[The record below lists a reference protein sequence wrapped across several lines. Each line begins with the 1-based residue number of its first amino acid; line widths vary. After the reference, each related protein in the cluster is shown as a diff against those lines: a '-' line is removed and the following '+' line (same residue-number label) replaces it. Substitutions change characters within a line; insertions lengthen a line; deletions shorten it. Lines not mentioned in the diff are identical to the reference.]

1 MDVSPAQWAEAAR
14 RRGRKR
20 FVDALGKSHRV
31 RQRVGESEEL
41 MARAAEDYRRALLSG
56 ADLPPLSTVQV
67 TVETIPF
74 GDPDE
79 PPPF

>member
-1 MDVSPAQWAEAAR
+1 
-14 RRGRKR
+14 
-20 FVDALGKSHRV
+20 
-31 RQRVGESEEL
+31 